1 MYPRITDIFRDLF
14 GVGFPIPLYS
24 FGLMVATAILTATWL
39 ARLELDRMYAAG
51 LIGAVEIKEKGKNGR
66 TKIVRTSPS
75 ALMWNI
81 MLLAAFFGIV
91 GSKLFHIIDYWER
104 FVRDPAGML
113 FSSGGLTFYGGLV
126 VAGTA
131 IWLYARSKGLRFGA
145 LADAIAPGLILAYG
159 IGRIGC
165 YLAGDGDW
173 GVCSDL
179 ADKPAFVPA
188 FLWSET
194 FPRNIL
200 NVDVVADTAAKMQA
214 NGLSAEAC
222 VGATGVY
229 PTMLYEFGM
238 ALVIFGILWALRKH
252 THQAG
257 WLFALYLIFNG
268 IERFLIET
276 VRLNP
281 LLSWIDLSQAQFIAI
296 LLVVAGAVGMAMLWK
311 RREPV
316 SPLPEPVEA

>member
-1 MYPRITDIFRDLF
+1 MYPRITDLFSDLF
-14 GVGFPIPLYS
+14 GFSFPLPLYS

-39 ARLELDRMYAAG
+39 ARLELDRMYNAG
-51 LIGAVEIKEKGKNGR
+51 LIGPVEIKETGKNGR
-66 TKIVRTSPS
+66 TKTVKTSPS
-75 ALMWNI
+75 AIMWNV

-91 GSKLFHIIDYWER
+91 GSKLFHIIDYWDR
-104 FVRDPAGML
+104 FVLDPAGML

-126 VAGTA
+126 TAGLA
-131 IWLYARSKGLRFGA
+131 IWLYARSKGLGFGP

-179 ADKPAFVPA
+179 ADKPGWIPG

-200 NVDVVADTAAKMQA
+200 NVDVVADTAAKMER
-214 NGLSAEAC
+214 NGLSAADC
-222 VGATGVY
+222 LGATGVY
-229 PTMLYEFGM
+229 PTMLYELAM
-238 ALVIFGILWALRKH
+238 AVAIFAILWALRKH

-257 WLFALYLIFNG
+257 WLFAVYLVFNG
-268 IERFLIET
+268 VERFLIET

-296 LLVVAGAVGMAMLWK
+296 LLVVAGLVGMALLWK
-311 RREPV
+311 RRTPMPV
-316 SPLPEPVEA
+316 APEPVEA